1 MNDFLSGLY
10 SWMLVGGGLL
20 FLIACSLIALGAA
33 LKSFA
38 DICIRVAEA
47 WNKYRY
53 RKALLAVRMQ
63 TEIERQKI
71 AHTNTSQ
78 A

>member
-33 LKSFA
+33 LKSFT
-38 DICIRVAEA
+38 DICIRIVEA

>member
-33 LKSFA
+33 LKSFT
-38 DICIRVAEA
+38 DTCIRIAETYHKY
-47 WNKYRY
+47 KYR
-53 RKALLAVRMQ
+53 KTLFAVRMQ